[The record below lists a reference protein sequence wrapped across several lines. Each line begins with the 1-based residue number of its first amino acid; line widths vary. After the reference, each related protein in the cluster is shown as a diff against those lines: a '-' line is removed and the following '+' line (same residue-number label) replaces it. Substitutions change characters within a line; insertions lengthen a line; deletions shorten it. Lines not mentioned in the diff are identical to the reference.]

1 MVLDTGATT
10 SVLYT
15 LRVQQLDRGPQ
26 LLSTAQAQG
35 TAAGPFSSSQPARR
49 VECDLAVRGVV
60 GPVRW
65 ILAPGGSNEPPGV
78 VGLLGSDWLH
88 AAGSAAAVTFDWR
101 HGLCRIAMD
110 GGSSTWDIPL
120 VTPRAAEGD
129 GVRCV
134 VEIPTTA
141 AAADGAADT
150 PPWTLPPTWRRVTH
164 VRSARDKAARTLP
177 TLADNPDRP
186 ASYTADELVR
196 IVTERAAAAHEPEDM
211 LAFQAARERVLRAGY
226 HGAFGESIQGR
237 PPMKCKPVSIDV
249 GGHKPIYTAPYH
261 LHKGNDDII
270 EAAVDDMLRMG
281 VVREGTSGWS
291 SPIVLIK
298 KPHTNL
304 LRLCLDYRAVNA
316 VTRSGPG
323 GQLPSVRQCLRRMHG
338 SSVFTTF
345 DLSQA
350 FWLMPLDA
358 AAQAVTAFAT
368 ATRTLLWTRCP
379 FGVVHGPRWLN
390 VSLRAVLAKFPFCT
404 VYADDVTVHS
414 SNIVEHE
421 EHVLAVLAAL
431 ADARCVLSASKMQLI
446 QRSVKVLGHV
456 VSAEGVAI
464 ADDDKAALLQF
475 PRPTTVEGVR
485 VS

>member
-141 AAADGAADT
+141 AATIGATDT
-150 PPWTLPPTWRRVTH
+150 PPWTLNEGGAPRCSVLWKKSGLREDLPEEDVPVVALEEFLSKRRSDRVE
-164 VRSARDKAARTLP
+164 ARHQ
-177 TLADNPDRP
+177 DR
-186 ASYTADELVR
+186 
-196 IVTERAAAAHEPEDM
+196 
-211 LAFQAARERVLRAGY
+211 
-226 HGAFGESIQGR
+226 
-237 PPMKCKPVSIDV
+237 
-249 GGHKPIYTAPYH
+249 
-261 LHKGNDDII
+261 
-270 EAAVDDMLRMG
+270 
-281 VVREGTSGWS
+281 
-291 SPIVLIK
+291 
-298 KPHTNL
+298 
-304 LRLCLDYRAVNA
+304 
-316 VTRSGPG
+316 
-323 GQLPSVRQCLRRMHG
+323 
-338 SSVFTTF
+338 
-345 DLSQA
+345 
-350 FWLMPLDA
+350 
-358 AAQAVTAFAT
+358 
-368 ATRTLLWTRCP
+368 
-379 FGVVHGPRWLN
+379 
-390 VSLRAVLAKFPFCT
+390 
-404 VYADDVTVHS
+404 
-414 SNIVEHE
+414 
-421 EHVLAVLAAL
+421 
-431 ADARCVLSASKMQLI
+431 
-446 QRSVKVLGHV
+446 
-456 VSAEGVAI
+456 
-464 ADDDKAALLQF
+464 LLQ
-475 PRPTTVEGVR
+475 PTQ
-485 VS
+485 